1 MKRQPTKWEK
11 IFSNYSTEKGLISKI
26 NKQVTQLNIKKKKS
40 KQSYQKWAED
50 LNRYFSKEDIQ
61 MVNSRQIVYD
71 ITYVQNLK
79 YDTNECIY
87 KTETFTNREQT
98 CGCQGGSRGGIN

>member
-1 MKRQPTKWEK
+1 MGEN
-11 IFSNYSTEKGLISKI
+11 IFKLFYREGINFQ
-26 NKQVTQLNIKKKKS
+26 NKQAGHTTQYKKKS

>member
-1 MKRQPTKWEK
+1 
-11 IFSNYSTEKGLISKI
+11 
-26 NKQVTQLNIKKKKS
+26 
-40 KQSYQKWAED
+40 
-50 LNRYFSKEDIQ
+50 

-79 YDTNECIY
+79 YDTNEHIY